1 MITLVGSG
9 CCGLRDMFI
18 FFHAP
23 DLKMFCL
30 TSNIEIHEE
39 VLRYVATPDV
49 QWLFAVVQC
58 VCRTNTRPS
67 FLFMTGRVR
76 SCSYSLPSAKQ

>member
-30 TSNIEIHEE
+30 TSNIEIREE
-39 VLRYVATPDV
+39 V
-49 QWLFAVVQC
+49 FAICGNPGCSMAVCSGSMC
-58 VCRTNTRPS
+58 VS
-67 FLFMTGRVR
+67 DEYKAKFSFYDWQGEVMFLFF
-76 SCSYSLPSAKQ
+76 AKC